1 MEWMQYFSNR
11 ELFSLIVSSNLAQAE
26 SDSAKASLS
35 TCIKK
40 RRNVSMTM
48 ALLDHRRVR
57 SALAVQNLKQESFA
71 ELVGISDRHVRNL
84 CNRDT
89 NVNVALF
96 YRICTVLEIPMME
109 MLVFLE
115 PKEK

>member
-1 MEWMQYFSNR
+1 MVRARYSSNR
-11 ELFSLIVSSNLAQAE
+11 ELFSLIVSPNLAQAE
-26 SDSAKASLS
+26 SNFAKASPSIYL
-35 TCIKK
+35 KK
-40 RRNVSMTM
+40 KNVSMTI
-48 ALLDHRRVR
+48 ALLNHRRVR
-57 SALAVQNLKQESFA
+57 SALATQNLKQESFA